1 MKTNIMN
8 RNINQ
13 DYLETEFK
21 QDYLNL
27 DETVA
32 ISAEGTIF
40 KIGDIVKHDGS
51 ENKEET
57 AIISHFSKDL
67 KSYDVIAHT
76 NRGFGRISFIYH

>member
-1 MKTNIMN
+1 MN

-13 DYLETEFK
+13 NDLEIEFK

-40 KIGDIVKHDGS
+40 KIGDTVKHEGAN
-51 ENKEET
+51 ENEI
-57 AIISHFSKDL
+57 AIITHFL
-67 KSYDVIAHT
+67 KI
-76 NRGFGRISFIYH
+76 

>member
-1 MKTNIMN
+1 MN
-8 RNINQ
+8 RNIDQ
-13 DYLETEFK
+13 SRLETEFK

-40 KIGDIVKHDGS
+40 KIGDTVKHDGAD
-51 ENKEET
+51 ENESAT
-57 AIISHFSKDL
+57 ISHFSKDF

-76 NRGFGRISFIYH
+76 NKGFARISFLYH

>member
-1 MKTNIMN
+1 ME

-13 DYLETEFK
+13 ENLEIEFK
-21 QDYLNL
+21 QDYLNI

-40 KIGDIVKHDGS
+40 KVGDVVKHEGAD
-51 ENKEET
+51 ENESAT
-57 AIISHFSKDL
+57 ISYFSKDF

-76 NRGFGRISFIYH
+76 EKGFGRISFMYH

>member
-1 MKTNIMN
+1 MN

-13 DYLETEFK
+13 NDLEIEFK

-27 DETVA
+27 DETIA

-40 KIGDIVKHDGS
+40 KIGDTVKHEGAN
-51 ENKEET
+51 ENET
-57 AIISHFSKDL
+57 AIITHFSKDL

-76 NRGFGRISFIYH
+76 SRGFGRISFMYH